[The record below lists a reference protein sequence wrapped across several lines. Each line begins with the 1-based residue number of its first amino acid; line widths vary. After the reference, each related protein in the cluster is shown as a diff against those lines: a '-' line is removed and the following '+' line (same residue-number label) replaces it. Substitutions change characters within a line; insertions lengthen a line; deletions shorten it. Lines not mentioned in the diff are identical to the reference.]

1 MRKPKTLKEAII
13 ILDEVLNKTDKIE
26 RDYIN
31 SLASVDDMICYHNNV
46 GRDMRNQWG
55 LWRSEKS
62 LELKTELKNFGC
74 GEHPDDMSMF
84 ILNLFYHH
92 IKSPESSIETVIN
105 EQCIKKLLE

>member
-1 MRKPKTLKEAII
+1 MRKPKSLKEAII
-13 ILDEVLNKTDKIE
+13 ILGEVLDKTGKDE

-31 SLASVDDMICYHNNV
+31 TMAGVEDMICYHQTV
-46 GRDMRNQWG
+46 GRDMRNQWD
-55 LWRSEKS
+55 LWKPEKS
-62 LELKTELKNFGC
+62 LELKAELRNFGC

-92 IKSPESSIETVIN
+92 IKSPEISIETVIN

>member
-13 ILDEVLNKTDKIE
+13 ILSDLLNKTDKDE

-31 SLASVDDMICYHNNV
+31 TMAGVDGMICYHHTV
-46 GRDMRNQWG
+46 GRDMRNQWC
-55 LWRSEKS
+55 LWDPKKS

-92 IKSPESSIETVIN
+92 IKSPELPIEMVIN
-105 EQCIKKLLE
+105 ERCIKKLLE